1 MARHWTAEQKAKQSA
16 LIHSWQ
22 PWTQSTGAKTDQGK
36 AICSQNVIV
45 GKRNK
50 QKALEQAMM
59 EVNAALAKIHA
70 LTGKLKM
77 KRCSIG
83 QIA

>member
-1 MARHWTAEQKAKQSA
+1 MPRHWTAEQKAKQSA

-22 PWTQSTGAKTDQGK
+22 PWTQSTGAKTAKGK

-50 QKALEQAMM
+50 QKALEQAMR
-59 EVNAALAKIHA
+59 EFYAALAKIHA
-70 LTGKLKM
+70 LTC
-77 KRCSIG
+77 KRKGWHDI
-83 QIA
+83 

>member
-22 PWTQSTGAKTDQGK
+22 PWKKSTGAKTAEGK
-36 AICSQNVIV
+36 AISSQNVIV

-50 QKALEQAMM
+50 QKALEQAMQ
-59 EVNAALAKIHA
+59 EYHAALAKISA
-70 LTGKLKM
+70 LTGK
-77 KRCSIG
+77 RIR
-83 QIA
+83 